1 MSYQHKLGLVGSLY
15 RRWQRIQ
22 LNTHIYTIQ
31 RCCYKQ
37 NLKHKHLELG
47 IHRHLQV
54 LSRKFS
60 VKGGKA
66 I

>member
-1 MSYQHKLGLVGSLY
+1 MSYQHKLDLVGSLD
-15 RRWQRIQ
+15 RSWQRIQ
-22 LNTHIYTIQ
+22 LNIHIYTIQ
-31 RCCYKQ
+31 WCCYKQ
-37 NLKHKHLELG
+37 NWKHKHLELG

-60 VKGGKA
+60 